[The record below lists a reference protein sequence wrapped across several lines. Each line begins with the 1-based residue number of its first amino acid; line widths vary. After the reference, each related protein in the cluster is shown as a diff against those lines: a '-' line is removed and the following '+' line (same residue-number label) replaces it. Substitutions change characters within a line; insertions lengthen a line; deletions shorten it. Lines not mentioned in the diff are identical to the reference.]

1 MNNNKKKIAM
11 KKIIFSL
18 FIAVAFIS
26 CNDLDLEPTGTITK
40 QQFFKTDA
48 DAVASLNGV
57 YQALTY
63 SEGEQAL
70 YGRNLYFLT
79 DMGSDY
85 AAAGASA
92 SNYHVQSVSRLAI
105 EASNDRVALAWKQ
118 IYNGI
123 NRANIAIDN
132 IPEITGGDPELRAR
146 LVNEAKFIRALRYF
160 NVVRLWGDAPGVLHE
175 AEELK
180 NEVLKVGRT
189 PKEEIYAQIIQDLTD
204 ARALPSTY
212 GDTDKGRPTSGA
224 AKALL
229 ADVYLTRKEW
239 TKARETAQDIITN
252 AAVYGYSLVDNFGD
266 LFTKPDKKNGPE
278 HVFSIQFENGQSGT
292 TGNAGNFLTT
302 ASYFGPV
309 PIEPADVPA
318 SDEIAYSRFVDN
330 GTIKDTRRDVSYIKQ
345 TVAGINPTTGQPVI
359 YTFQRA
365 LFIKYVSDVTKPYTQ
380 RAADPVNFPL
390 IRYSEVLLILA
401 EALNEENGSPTPEA
415 YDAIN
420 QVRRRA
426 FGKLPVSVPAPEVD
440 LSGLDVNG
448 FRKAIQDER
457 LFEFVQEG
465 KRWFDLVRWGILVEE
480 VSKISFKS
488 AVSERN
494 YLYPIPQEQRDLN
507 PEGLWQNPGY

>member
-1 MNNNKKKIAM
+1 M
-11 KKIIFSL
+11 KKIISTL
-18 FIAVAFIS
+18 LIAVAFVS
-26 CNDLDLEPTGTITK
+26 CNNLDLEPTGVITK
-40 QQFFKTDA
+40 QQFFKTDN
-48 DAVASLNGV
+48 DALAAVTGI

-63 SEGEQAL
+63 PGGEQSL

-79 DMGSDY
+79 DMGTDY

-92 SNYHVQSVSRLAI
+92 SNYHVQSVSRLAV
-105 EASNDRVALAWKQ
+105 ESGNDRVSLAWKQ
-118 IYNGI
+118 IYNGV

-132 IPEITGGDPELRAR
+132 IPDITGGDPVLRER
-146 LVNEAKFIRALRYF
+146 LANEAKFIRALLYF
-160 NVVRLWGDAPGVLHE
+160 NAVRLWGDVPLVLHE

-180 NEVLKVGRT
+180 NEVLKVGHA
-189 PKEEIYAQIIQDLTD
+189 PKEEVYAQIISDLTD
-204 ARALPSTY
+204 AQNLPATY
-212 GDTDKGRPTSGA
+212 GATDKGRPTSGA

-239 TKARETAQDIITN
+239 TKARETAQDII
-252 AAVYGYSLVDNFGD
+252 ASASVYGYKLVDDFGE

-278 HVFSIQFENGQSGT
+278 HVFSVQFEDGQSGT
-292 TGNAGNFLTT
+292 TGYAGNMLPA

-309 PIEPADVPA
+309 AIEPADIP
-318 SDEIAYSRFVDN
+318 SNDEIGYNRFIDN

-345 TVAGINPTTGQPVI
+345 TATGVDPSTGQPVI
-359 YTFQRA
+359 YTFPRA
-365 LFIKYVSDVTKPYTQ
+365 LFIKYVSDINRAYTL
-380 RAADPVNFPL
+380 RRSDPIDFPL

-401 EALNEENGSPTPEA
+401 EALNEENGAPTSEA
-415 YDAIN
+415 YEAIN

-426 FGKLPVSVPAPEVD
+426 FGELPYTQPSSKSGVD
-440 LSGLDVNG
+440 LSGLDAAG

-480 VSKISFKS
+480 VSKISFKN

-494 YLYPIPQEQRDLN
+494 YLYPIPQEQIDLN